1 MLCTFFTAKAHLC
14 VCFCR
19 HNYLCVIYSWDEQCR
34 VSQDW
39 LYQMGEN
46 CMTSRIN
53 QPFYGV
59 LVSDGSVRYA
69 AQGLYVCVAYVAVRL
84 LRCYRKP

>member
-1 MLCTFFTAKAHLC
+1 MRTHGQLVC
-14 VCFCR
+14 VCVFR
-19 HNYLCVIYSWDEQCR
+19 YHYMCVIYSWDRQCR
-34 VSQDW
+34 ASMDW
-39 LYQMGEN
+39 IYQMGVHQLKHQQY
-46 CMTSRIN
+46 

-84 LRCYRKP
+84 LQCYRKP